1 MLSVLLAS
9 AVVPL
14 TCMLARL
21 VVEDERKALG
31 ITAFLVILPELMI
44 DVARISNENI
54 PIILMTAVLLC
65 AVRIAKVPKTWWAWI
80 GMALTLGFAYWQRHT
95 FWSCCP
101 YFC

>member
-1 MLSVLLAS
+1 
-9 AVVPL
+9 
-14 TCMLARL
+14 
-21 VVEDERKALG
+21 
-31 ITAFLVILPELMI
+31 MI

-54 PIILMTAVLLC
+54 SYHSYDGGFTS

-80 GMALTLGFAYWQRHT
+80 GMALTLGLAYWQRHT